1 MVIHAMLS
9 GIPDY
14 TAEPLSTQCTFA
26 LSTAEH
32 ACFGISPFN
41 SYFSTERITHLVGW
55 AASTFGSF
63 HIFVPDVPAAYTLEA
78 LGYPPDR
85 AENKAR
91 RQANYLRNKITRA
104 LEVARIPHPTTL
116 LLDWS
121 SLRGNAHYGSLLA
134 KAHGLFDSDENF
146 RAACLDASHWV
157 LDKRLPT
164 DTQIT
169 TAQLLLAARY
179 FLSELPLFTD
189 TAGIVGTGS
198 SVFCYHQA
206 IPFLRRLYKHEL
218 PWKPSPSQGFVVL
231 SAADDIPAQH
241 SHDSAMSSGE
251 SSG

>member
-9 GIPDY
+9 GFPGY
-14 TAEPLSTQCTFA
+14 TAEPLPTQCTFA

-32 ACFGISPFN
+32 ACLGISPFN

-78 LGYPPDR
+78 LGYPPGR
-85 AENKAR
+85 AKHKAR
-91 RQANYLRNKITRA
+91 RQANYLHNKITRA
-104 LEVARIPHPTTL
+104 LETARIAQPTTPI
-116 LLDWS
+116 LDWA
-121 SLRGNAHYGSLLA
+121 SLSGNAHYGSLLD
-134 KAHGLFDSDENF
+134 KARGLFDSDEDF

-157 LDKRLPT
+157 LDKRLPA
-164 DTQIT
+164 DTRVT
-169 TAQLLLAARY
+169 TAQLTLAARY

-189 TAGIVGTGS
+189 TAGIVGTKT

-206 IPFLRRLYKHEL
+206 IPFLRHLYKHEL
-218 PWKPSPSQGFVVL
+218 SWKPSPSQGFVVL

-241 SHDSAMSSGE
+241 SRDSAMSSSE
-251 SSG
+251 SSS